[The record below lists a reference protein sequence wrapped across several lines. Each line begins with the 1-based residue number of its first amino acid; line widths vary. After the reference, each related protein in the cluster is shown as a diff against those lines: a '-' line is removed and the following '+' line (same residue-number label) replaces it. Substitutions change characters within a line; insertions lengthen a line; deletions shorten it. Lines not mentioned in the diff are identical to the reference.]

1 MRATVSSHESR
12 SLRYLATLWMGG
24 CAALGAVTATCVFL
38 DHEESTAGFFLLVV
52 IVLLSMLDS
61 FISSVIFSVVGAAL
75 LSYFFTEPINS
86 FHISKPGDLFSLVAF
101 LVTSLAITTLVRRI
115 GRIEKTQRAQAQLLE
130 LTHDI
135 IIVRDKNNV
144 ITCWNQAAETLYGWK
159 KEEAIGKFIDE
170 FLSSV
175 FPLPRDELQRIFLR
189 DGQWEGELIHTRRDG
204 TEIIVTSRWALQRDG
219 AGNPLATL
227 ETNND
232 ITQRRR
238 AEELLRKS
246 QAQYFAEAQKLSNT
260 GSFGWNFSSG
270 EVFWSEQTFSI
281 FEYDLAVQPNIEL
294 VRQRMHPEDIR
305 VLEEMLARV
314 SGSTIDFDVEHRL
327 LFPDGR
333 IKHLRVLAHATSGQP
348 NNRLLIGA
356 VMDVTRAKQAE
367 EQLRHAQSDLER
379 VSRVTALGE
388 LSASIAHEVGQP
400 LSAIVTNGEACLRWL
415 HRQPPNMEEIEGCV
429 TQMTDE
435 GNRAAQIVQRV
446 RTLMKGAP
454 PDRVPIAIN
463 DVVEEAIALIGRDIE
478 RQRGSLTR
486 CLARVL
492 PLILG
497 DRVQLQQVLINL
509 IINGLQSMASV
520 TGKRELILQSRVDP
534 EGNVVVAVK
543 DTGSGIREDNLPRL
557 FEPFFTTRSSG
568 MGMGLAISSSILEA
582 HGGQIWAS
590 NNPEGGATFSFSLPP
605 AMTQEIVRT

>member
-1 MRATVSSHESR
+1 
-12 SLRYLATLWMGG
+12 MGG
-24 CAALGAVTATCVFL
+24 CIALGAVTATCVLL
-38 DHEESTAGFFLLVV
+38 DQEESTAGFFLLVAV
-52 IVLLSMLDS
+52 VLLSLLDS

-75 LSYFFTEPINS
+75 LGYFFMEPINS
-86 FHISKPGDLFSLVAF
+86 FRISKPQDSFSLVAF

-115 GRIEKTQRAQAQLLE
+115 GRVEKTQRAQAQLLE

-144 ITCWNQAAETLYGWK
+144 ITYWNQAAETLYGWK
-159 KEEAIGKFIDE
+159 KEEAVGKFIDE

-204 TEIIVTSRWALQRDG
+204 TKIIVTSRWALQRDG

-232 ITQRRR
+232 ITQRKH

-246 QAQYFAEAQKLSNT
+246 QAQYFAEAQKLSRT
-260 GSFGWNFSSG
+260 GSFCWNVSG
-270 EVFWSEQTFSI
+270 GELHWSEQTFSI
-281 FEYDLAVQPNIEL
+281 FEYDLAVVPTIEL
-294 VRQRMHPEDIR
+294 VRQRVHPDDMPLFDEKIAKARGFTVDI
-305 VLEEMLARV
+305 
-314 SGSTIDFDVEHRL
+314 EHRL

-333 IKHLRVLAHATSGQP
+333 IKHLHVVGRSANGQP
-348 NNRLLIGA
+348 DHRAFIGA
-356 VMDVTRAKQAE
+356 VMDVTGAKQTE
-367 EQLRHAQSDLER
+367 ERLRHAQSELER

-400 LSAIVTNGEACLRWL
+400 LSAIVTSGEACLRWL
-415 HRQPPNMEEIEGCV
+415 HCQPPDMEEIEGCV
-429 TQMTDE
+429 SHMTDQA
-435 GNRAAQIVQRV
+435 NRAAEIVQRV
-446 RTLMKGAP
+446 RALMKGAP
-454 PDRVPIAIN
+454 PDRAPIAIN
-463 DVVEEAIALIGRDIE
+463 DLVEEAIALIRRDIE
-478 RQRGSLTR
+478 RQSGLLTR
-486 CLARVL
+486 RLAKGL

-497 DRVQLQQVLINL
+497 DRVQLQQVLVNL

-520 TGKRELILQSRVDP
+520 NGRRELIVQSRLDP
-534 EGNVVVAVK
+534 EGNIVVAIK
-543 DTGSGIREDNLPRL
+543 DSGAGIQEANLPQL

-568 MGMGLAISSSILEA
+568 MGMGLAISSSVVEA

-605 AMTQEIVRT
+605 AMKEEEARK

>member
-1 MRATVSSHESR
+1 M
-12 SLRYLATLWMGG
+12 RYLATLWLGG
-24 CAALGAVTATCVFL
+24 CIALGAVTAACVLL
-38 DHEESTAGFFLLVV
+38 DQEESTAGFLLLVAV
-52 IVLLSMLDS
+52 VLLSLLDS

-75 LSYFFTEPINS
+75 LSYFFTAPIDS
-86 FHISKPGDLFSLVAF
+86 FHISKPQDSFALVAF

-135 IIVRDKNNV
+135 IIVRDKNDV
-144 ITCWNQAAETLYGWK
+144 ITYWNQAAESLYGWK
-159 KEEAIGKFIDE
+159 KEEAMGKFIDE
-170 FLSSV
+170 LLRSV
-175 FPLPRDELQRIFLR
+175 FPLPRDQLQQIFLR
-189 DGQWEGELIHTRRDG
+189 DGQWEGELIHTKRDG

-238 AEELLRKS
+238 AEDLLRKS
-246 QAQYFAEAQKLSNT
+246 QAQYFAEAQKLSRT

-270 EVFWSEQTFSI
+270 EVFWSEQSFSI
-281 FEYDLAVQPNIEL
+281 FEYDPAVAPTIEL

-305 VLEEMLARV
+305 VLEELLAQA
-314 SGSTIDFDVEHRL
+314 SGSSADFDIEHRL

-333 IKHLRVLAHATSGQP
+333 IKHLRVVAHATNDQP

-356 VMDVTRAKQAE
+356 VMDVTGAKQTE
-367 EQLRHAQSDLER
+367 ERLRHAQSELER

-415 HRQPPNMEEIEGCV
+415 HRQPPNMEEIESCV
-429 TQMTDE
+429 SQMTDQ
-435 GNRAAQIVQRV
+435 GNRAAEIVQRV
-446 RTLMKGAP
+446 RALMKGAP
-454 PDRVPIAIN
+454 PDRAPIAIN
-463 DVVEEAIALIGRDIE
+463 DVVEEAIAVITRDIE
-478 RQRGSLTR
+478 RQGGLLTR
-486 CLARVL
+486 RLASGL
-492 PLILG
+492 PPILG
-497 DRVQLQQVLINL
+497 DRVQLQQVLVNL

-520 TGKRELILQSRVDP
+520 SGRRELIVQSRLDP
-534 EGNVVVAVK
+534 EGNVVVAIK
-543 DTGSGIREDNLPRL
+543 DSGAGIQEANLPQL

-568 MGMGLAISSSILEA
+568 MGMGLAISSSIVEA
-582 HGGQIWAS
+582 HRGQIWAS
-590 NNPEGGATFSFSLPP
+590 NNPDGGATFSFSLPP
-605 AMTQEIVRT
+605 AMTQEEVRK

>member
-1 MRATVSSHESR
+1 M
-12 SLRYLATLWMGG
+12 RYLMALWLAG
-24 CAALGAVTATCVFL
+24 CIALGAVTASCVLL
-38 DHEESTAGFFLLVV
+38 DQEESTAGFFLLVAV
-52 IVLLSMLDS
+52 VLLSLLDS

-75 LSYFFTEPINS
+75 LNYFFTEPINS
-86 FHISKPGDLFSLVAF
+86 FGISNTADLFSLVAF

-135 IIVRDKNNV
+135 IIVRDKNDV
-144 ITCWNQAAETLYGWK
+144 ITYWNQAAESLYGWK
-159 KEEAIGKFIDE
+159 KEEAMGKFIDE
-170 FLSSV
+170 LLRSV
-175 FPLPRDELQRIFLR
+175 FPLPRDQLQQIYVR

-232 ITQRRR
+232 ITERRR
-238 AEELLRKS
+238 AEDLLRKS
-246 QAQYFAEAQKLSNT
+246 QAQYFAEAQKLSRT

-281 FEYDLAVQPNIEL
+281 FEYDPAVAPTIEL

-305 VLEEMLARV
+305 VLEELLAQA
-314 SGSTIDFDVEHRL
+314 SGSSADFDIEHRL

-333 IKHLRVLAHATSGQP
+333 TKHLRVVAHATNDQP

-356 VMDVTRAKQAE
+356 VMDVTGAKQTE
-367 EQLRHAQSDLER
+367 ERLRHAQSELER

-415 HRQPPNMEEIEGCV
+415 HRQPPDMEEIEGCV
-429 TQMTDE
+429 RQMTDQA
-435 GNRAAQIVQRV
+435 NRAAEIVQRV
-446 RTLMKGAP
+446 RALMKGAP
-454 PDRVPIAIN
+454 PDRAPIAIN
-463 DVVEEAIALIGRDIE
+463 DVVEEAIAVITRDIE
-478 RQRGSLTR
+478 RQCGLLTR
-486 CLARVL
+486 RLASGL

-497 DRVQLQQVLINL
+497 DRVQLQQVLVNL
-509 IINGLQSMASV
+509 ITNAMQSMASV
-520 TGKRELILQSRVDP
+520 SGRRELIVQSRLDP
-534 EGNVVVAVK
+534 EGNVVVAIK
-543 DTGSGIREDNLPRL
+543 DSGAGIQEANLPQL

-568 MGMGLAISSSILEA
+568 MGMGLAISSSIVDA
-582 HGGQIWAS
+582 HRGQIWAS

-605 AMTQEIVRT
+605 AMTQEVVRK